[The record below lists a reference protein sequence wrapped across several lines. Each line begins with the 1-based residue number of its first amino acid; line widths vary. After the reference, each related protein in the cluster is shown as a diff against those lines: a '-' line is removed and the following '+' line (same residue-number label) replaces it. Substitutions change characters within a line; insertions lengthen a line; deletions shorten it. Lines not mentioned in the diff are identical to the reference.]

1 MEPLAQTMRPEHIKS
16 ILKNMATNSN
26 LIILSGFSVEWK
38 QDTYML
44 SMRPTSDLGMHID

>member
-16 ILKNMATNSN
+16 IVRNMAMNIN

-38 QDTYML
+38 QDPYIYCL
-44 SMRPTSDLGMHID
+44 REKNQI